1 MRSATRCVALS
12 RAPAL
17 PTHALGGVL
26 EYDAAPQQVVA
37 DAIRLRE
44 VPLGARSGPPADQ
57 VLDLRVEIGPLSGM
71 DAEDLS
77 EGAEHVPQRF
87 QVLLAEPAGVE
98 RGVGLP
104 DQLEQVA
111 ERAGGVQVV
120 VELLEH
126 TLEPLPRLDGQL
138 SAARRE
144 SRTELLETDRQVVQS
159 GERRLA
165 LRQALEGEVERF
177 AVVHRDQVI
186 ADAPHVVASRA
197 EVAEGEEVALRFRHL
212 LAVHDEMRACPA
224 PAAGSSRDS
233 RP

>member
-12 RAPAL
+12 RSAAL
-17 PTHALGGVL
+17 PTRVLGRVLRYYGV
-26 EYDAAPQQVVA
+26 PQQVVA

-77 EGAEHVPQRF
+77 EGAEHVPHRF

-120 VELLEH
+120 VEILQHHLQ
-126 TLEPLPRLDGQL
+126 PLPRLRGQL
-138 SAARRE
+138 PSTRRE
-144 SRTELLETDRQVVQS
+144 ARLELRETERQVVQA
-159 GERRLA
+159 GGPRLA
-165 LRQALEGEVERF
+165 LRQALAGEIER
-177 AVVHRDQVI
+177 
-186 ADAPHVVASRA
+186 
-197 EVAEGEEVALRFRHL
+197 
-212 LAVHDEMRACPA
+212 
-224 PAAGSSRDS
+224 
-233 RP
+233 

>member
-17 PTHALGGVL
+17 PTHALGG
-26 EYDAAPQQVVA
+26 
-37 DAIRLRE
+37 
-44 VPLGARSGPPADQ
+44 G
-57 VLDLRVEIGPLSGM
+57 
-71 DAEDLS
+71 
-77 EGAEHVPQRF
+77 
-87 QVLLAEPAGVE
+87 
-98 RGVGLP
+98 
-104 DQLEQVA
+104 
-111 ERAGGVQVV
+111 
-120 VELLEH
+120 LEH

-197 EVAEGEEVALRFRHL
+197 EVAEGEEVAVRFRHL
-212 LAVHDEMRACPA
+212 
-224 PAAGSSRDS
+224 
-233 RP
+233 